1 MRWFLDWILRTVF
14 LDIKNKVLREP
25 VIEGI
30 LYSDR
35 IVEFTPVDL
44 GFDKVRFTQA
54 GNRRLGF
61 SFKIRSHVNVIEL
74 N

>member
-1 MRWFLDWILRTVF
+1 MHWFLDWILRTVF
-14 LDIKNKVLREP
+14 LDIKNKVLSEP

-35 IVEFTPVDL
+35 IIEFTPVDL
-44 GFDKVRFTQA
+44 GFDEVGLTQA
-54 GNRRLGF
+54 RDRCLGF
-61 SFKIRSHVNVIEL
+61 SFKVRSHVNVIEL